1 MTDGRRRPA
10 WRPGALFCAVVLGL
24 ALACAPVR
32 AAGDVIRIGTEGAY
46 PPFNYF
52 EGNELTG
59 FEIELARAMCERMKA
74 TCIFSIVDWD
84 NLIPDLLAGKIDAI
98 VASMEMTD
106 ERRQQIAFSGRYY
119 RTPAVL
125 MVRTDTD
132 LAAATPEALAGRK
145 IGVPAGSVY
154 EAYATDL
161 FPKAEVR
168 TYANLDEA
176 SLDLSTGRIDAVLGD
191 KIALAEWLKR
201 GKEASC
207 CRFLAD
213 VPWEQDY
220 LGEGYGVGV
229 RQADTALA
237 RRFDAALAAI
247 VADGTYDR
255 IRSKYFAFDVR

>member
-1 MTDGRRRPA
+1 MTDRWHGHARWAAALLLAASVGVAFAFAPA
-10 WRPGALFCAVVLGL
+10 
-24 ALACAPVR
+24 R
-32 AAGDVIRIGTEGAY
+32 AGNGTIRIGTEGAY

-59 FEIELARAMCERMKA
+59 FEIELARAMCEQMKA
-74 TCIFSIVDWD
+74 NCSFSIVDWD

-98 VASMEMTD
+98 VASMEITD

-119 RTPAVL
+119 RTPAVF

-132 LAAATPEALAGRK
+132 LTAVTPEALAGRK

-154 EAYATDL
+154 EAYAADV
-161 FPKAEVR
+161 FAKAEIR

-176 SLDLSTGRIDAVLGD
+176 SLDLSAGRIDAVLGD

-213 VPWEQDY
+213 APWQQDD
-220 LGEGYGVGV
+220 LGEGYGIGV
-229 RQADTALA
+229 RPADTALA

-247 VADGTYDR
+247 IADGTYDR